1 MWIQSSC
8 QGLCGYQRWITLV
21 NFRIPL
27 QNLVFRI
34 VFRNYMHL
42 SSCNP
47 SVLQSWKIR
56 TISKHV
62 TGLAGL
68 ITWITFGL
76 RHYCDLLCLPS
87 WTQTDCVP
95 TWLFHDHKVRRKFT
109 LRTEHHHLVFGSYST
124 QLPKWL
130 RTPTLL
136 KQIPAHGL
144 VASNATAQN
153 QLQEATGHNHS
164 RYSALICLKL
174 NEIMCHFLQW
184 RVNQGGRDLES
195 QDSDQ
200 TTCLGTPGNHNM
212 WGLGVLRRITCAH
225 LHSIWIVSV
234 L

>member
-1 MWIQSSC
+1 MSRALWIS
-8 QGLCGYQRWITLV
+8 TLDNAGKFPDTFAKSGV
-21 NFRIPL
+21 SDCVPQLHASLF
-27 QNLVFRI
+27 
-34 VFRNYMHL
+34 
-42 SSCNP
+42 
-47 SVLQSWKIR
+47 LQSLR
-56 TISKHV
+56 V
-62 TGLAGL
+62 TKLKNQNDLKTCDWACWFDHL
-68 ITWITFGL
+68 DYL

-95 TWLFHDHKVRRKFT
+95 TWLFHDHKVGRKFT

-184 RVNQGGRDLES
+184 RVNQGGRDLEL